1 MEHKVLIADDSLTIQ
16 KVIKITLAN
25 EPFELHDC
33 PDAGKLVD
41 MVKDIEPAMVL
52 LDFNL
57 SEDKTGYD
65 LCREIKSVNQN
76 IGVLML
82 FGTFDTIDEAL
93 LSDCGCNYHIVKPF
107 DGAKFINLCR
117 TLASD
122 FEGAAGAEGHVS
134 SIEPTRTQ
142 VIPQEILGEESE
154 DEDEW
159 VVNQP
164 KYEEEEESDTY
175 SNGSIDRNKLEMEV
189 EDWGMEVPAVIGK
202 SEEDSSMEIPGV
214 IEEEAE
220 EMAFTTSEEEEE
232 TVLPK
237 SDDLEYPEL
246 GVMTDENDHIQAGTS
261 PLDDEME
268 YPESVESAEPKS
280 KLVPLNELKG
290 EEEAIEE
297 YDEELSYSAGG
308 TDTEE
313 GVRNL
318 EEQIRDEIEEGQD
331 LWAVDVVEN
340 EDFKPLEPEAFEEE
354 DTQILHMDDLVEDQV
369 EEEAEEVEEPK
380 ETLEHAISEAVDL
393 SALKEKIEIQVRKEL
408 EGQLSPLVERFVKDY
423 CKEQIEKVAWEV
435 IPDLAE
441 NIIKKEIQKI
451 SDSIID

>member
-122 FEGAAGAEGHVS
+122 FESAAGTEEHVS
-134 SIEPTRTQ
+134 PIEPTRTQ

-164 KYEEEEESDTY
+164 TFQEEDESDYY
-175 SNGSIDRNKLEMEV
+175 SNNSIDRNKLEMEV

-202 SEEDSSMEIPGV
+202 SEEDTSMEIPGV
-214 IEEEAE
+214 IEEETE
-220 EMAFTTSEEEEE
+220 ETSFATSEEEE

-237 SDDLEYPEL
+237 SDDL
-246 GVMTDENDHIQAGTS
+246 
-261 PLDDEME
+261 E

-280 KLVPLNELKG
+280 KLVPLDELKD
-290 EEEAIEE
+290 EEEAEEEAIEEESIEE

-340 EDFKPLEPEAFEEE
+340 EDFKPLEPETFEEE
-354 DTQILHMDDLVEDQV
+354 DTQILNMDDLVEESV
-369 EEEAEEVEEPK
+369 EEEAKEIEEPK
-380 ETLEHAISEAVDL
+380 ETLEHAISEGVDL

-423 CKEQIEKVAWEV
+423 CREQIEKVAWEV